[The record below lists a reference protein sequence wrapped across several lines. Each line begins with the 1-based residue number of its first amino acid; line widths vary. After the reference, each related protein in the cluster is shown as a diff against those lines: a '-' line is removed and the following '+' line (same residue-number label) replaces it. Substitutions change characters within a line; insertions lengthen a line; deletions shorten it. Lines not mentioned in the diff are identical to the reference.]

1 MIKIKEPLHQPAK
14 TALSSVVCVCMCVCV
29 STLPISTTKKK
40 KKKTLR
46 VKKAEARHQ
55 RRCTFLYAHLQFKL
69 DLRKRENSLI
79 EKKK

>member
-40 KKKTLR
+40 KKNTESEKGGSATPKEMHFFKR
-46 VKKAEARHQ
+46 
-55 RRCTFLYAHLQFKL
+55 TFTV
-69 DLRKRENSLI
+69 
-79 EKKK
+79 